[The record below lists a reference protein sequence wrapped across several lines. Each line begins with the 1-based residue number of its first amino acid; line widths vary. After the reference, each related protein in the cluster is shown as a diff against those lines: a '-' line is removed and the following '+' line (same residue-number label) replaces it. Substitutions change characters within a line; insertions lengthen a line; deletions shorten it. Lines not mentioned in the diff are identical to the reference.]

1 MTDEQQRNEWAIGLA
16 VKVYVEVISKCLLG
30 FDEKHF
36 EARLLKLAQ
45 NILNVE
51 DKLLNNR

>member
-1 MTDEQQRNEWAIGLA
+1 MTEEQLRNEWAIGLA
-16 VKVYVEVISKCLLG
+16 VKVYVEVISKHLLG

-36 EARLLKLAQ
+36 EARLLNLAK

-51 DKLLNNR
+51 DKLLNTK